1 MKSCFLIYNFVC
13 LNQLYGDEFYDIEI
27 EPVVADDADA
37 DEDKGGA
44 NMLLLAL
51 MAWRNNI
58 ANAMW
63 VQY

>member
-1 MKSCFLIYNFVC
+1 MKSCSLIYNFVC
-13 LNQLYGDEFYDIEI
+13 LNQLYEDEFYDIEI
-27 EPVVADDADA
+27 EPVVADDEDA
-37 DEDKGGA
+37 DEDEGGA

-51 MAWRNNI
+51 MAWSNDI